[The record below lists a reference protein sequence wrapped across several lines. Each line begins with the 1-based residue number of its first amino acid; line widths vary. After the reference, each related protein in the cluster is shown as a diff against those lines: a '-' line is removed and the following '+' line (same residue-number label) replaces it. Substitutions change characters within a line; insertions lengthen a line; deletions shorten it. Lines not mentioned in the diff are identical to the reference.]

1 MIVSALCVLGLA
13 QVQPNLQAG
22 RFELSERLK
31 RLDVAWMATK
41 DPARRRE
48 ALTPINT
55 AVAGFF
61 RGRNSEVAEALDV
74 AAATLEGRRVRPS
87 DALNI
92 RPQRPISEPGATLA
106 LKITW
111 AYRPGSILPIRVGV
125 GNQEVEVRPG
135 SEATLNMN
143 PWLVNPELRQN
154 QEVGFLMPVRVG
166 MDTRYVYV
174 SFVRRLDERLQRLAG
189 SSNPLVTDIAGAVR
203 GFQANPATM
212 ETELPLVQ
220 WIYQAE
226 SIEEGKAKA
235 SDIDQVHYARQGSTV
250 FRAAFPKN
258 RQDGPV
264 NVVIAVHGAGGSENM
279 FFESYGRGA
288 AVSEALKRGWAF
300 VAPRAGASAIDDSLE
315 WLTTVR
321 GMKLGKV
328 FLMGH
333 SMGGGVVVSASPK
346 VRPTGYAVFAPAAAR
361 LGPVASELPVF
372 LAVGKQ
378 EQMAMMASAIAK
390 ANEGRAGFVFRE
402 YDPCEHL
409 MIVADAVG
417 DAFRFFDGL

>member
-22 RFELSERLK
+22 RLELSERLK

-135 SEATLNMN
+135 SEATLNVN

-189 SSNPLVTDIAGAVR
+189 SSNPLVTDITGAVR

-226 SIEEGKAKA
+226 SIEEGKTKA

-378 EQMAMMASAIAK
+378 EQMAMMSSTIAK

-417 DAFRFFDGL
+417 DAYRFFDGL